1 VTEFPPRLFEP
12 GSEPLVHRLFVWT
25 IDFEILLR
33 MTQRPHQLMPLT
45 PPSTNAHGLA
55 LGVLTNVK
63 KKRVEQREKRGAG
76 REGRTEKGKGRSEA
90 DEEKMEET
98 GEKGAETRKENA
110 PQVSCVPNESPNT

>member
-1 VTEFPPRLFEP
+1 MTEFPPRLFEP

-55 LGVLTNVK
+55 LGVLTDVK
-63 KKRVEQREKRGAG
+63 KKRVEQREKNGER
-76 REGRTEKGKGRSEA
+76 REEEKRKGKSR
-90 DEEKMEET
+90 EEVRQM
-98 GEKGAETRKENA
+98 RRR
-110 PQVSCVPNESPNT
+110 